1 MARVGLPF
9 IDNPW
14 GDNTLLRKLSLSSA
28 GVLALAACTM
38 HPSGQDH
45 HGAMAD
51 HVHARPDKLVIAG
64 AGASVENPFHPVRLL
79 LSAEETAG
87 DVTVYEFEL
96 PPRSPGS
103 PPHTHTLEDEY
114 FYVISGALSVMTG
127 DQVLSLY
134 PGDFAA
140 LNRGNTHMF
149 WNASDETT
157 RLIMTTTGGS
167 FEGFMNSAAPR
178 IAEARP
184 DSAEAA
190 GAVIGQLAAEHGIT
204 ISMEKMPPEAAP
216 FYGPPP
222 AD

>member
-1 MARVGLPF
+1 LLNKFSVSGVG
-9 IDNPW
+9 I
-14 GDNTLLRKLSLSSA
+14 
-28 GVLALAACTM
+28 LALTACIAQPTS
-38 HPSGQDH
+38 HDH
-45 HGAMAD
+45 QGAMPG
-51 HVHARPDKLVIAG
+51 HVHAHPDKLVVSG
-64 AGASVENPFHPVRLL
+64 AGEMIENPFHPVRLL
-79 LSAEETAG
+79 LSSEESAG

-178 IAEARP
+178 IAEAKP

-190 GAVIGQLAAEHGIT
+190 GAVIGQLAAEYGIT

-222 AD
+222 AK

>member
-1 MARVGLPF
+1 MLNRLIVFGAS
-9 IDNPW
+9 
-14 GDNTLLRKLSLSSA
+14 T
-28 GVLALAACTM
+28 LAL
-38 HPSGQDH
+38 SGCMTAPAGHDH
-45 HGAMAD
+45 TGAMAGY
-51 HVHARPDKLVIAG
+51 VHALPDKLVVSG
-64 AGASVENPFHPVRLL
+64 AGDEIENPFHPVRLL
-79 LSAEETAG
+79 LSSEESVG

-103 PPHTHTLEDEY
+103 PPHTHTREDEY
-114 FYVISGALSVMTG
+114 FYIISGALSVMTG
-127 DQVLSLY
+127 DQILSLY

-167 FEGFMNSAAPR
+167 FEGFMNKAGPR
-178 IAEARP
+178 IAEAKP

-190 GAVIGQLAAEHGIT
+190 GAVIGELAAEYGIT

-216 FYGPPP
+216 FYMPPPP

>member
-1 MARVGLPF
+1 MF
-9 IDNPW
+9 S
-14 GDNTLLRKLSLSSA
+14 K
-28 GVLALAACTM
+28 LALGGAALLALSACMT
-38 HPSGQDH
+38 HPEGHH
-45 HGAMAD
+45 HGPEGAI
-51 HVHARPDKLVIAG
+51 VHAHPDKLVVAG
-64 AGASVENPFHPVRLL
+64 AGTEIANPFHPVRLL
-79 LSAEETAG
+79 LSSEESVG

-103 PPHTHTLEDEY
+103 PPHTHTREDEY
-114 FYVISGALSVMTG
+114 FYVISGALSVMSG

-167 FEGFMNSAAPR
+167 FESFLAGVAPR
-178 IAEARP
+178 LAEAKP
-184 DSAEAA
+184 ESAEAA
-190 GAVIGQLAAEHGIT
+190 GAVIGQLAAEYGIT

-222 AD
+222 AGE

>member
-1 MARVGLPF
+1 MLNRLIVIG
-9 IDNPW
+9 
-14 GDNTLLRKLSLSSA
+14 A
-28 GVLALAACTM
+28 GALALSACMTPPVAHM
-38 HPSGQDH
+38 HAH
-45 HGAMAD
+45 
-51 HVHARPDKLVIAG
+51 PDKLVVSG
-64 AGASVENPFHPVRLL
+64 AGDDIENPFHPVRLL
-79 LSAEETAG
+79 LSSEESVG

-103 PPHTHTLEDEY
+103 PPHTHTREDEY
-114 FYVISGALSVMTG
+114 FYIVSGALSVMTA
-127 DQVLSLY
+127 DQILSLY

-167 FEGFMNSAAPR
+167 FEGFMNEAGPR
-178 IAEARP
+178 IAEAKP

-190 GAVIGQLAAEHGIT
+190 GAVIGELAAEYGIT

-216 FYGPPP
+216 FYMPPP
-222 AD
+222 PEE